1 MCFRI
6 SDIAMWKIFSILAMA
21 IAISIAAPQKNNLDS
36 LITNIFG
43 TPQDQQISDPSSTTS
58 ATILGTEN
66 RPKEPETDCECVPY
80 YLCHNGSILQNGT
93 GIIDIRFAFDDES
106 VNKHRTLR

>member
-1 MCFRI
+1 MWRI
-6 SDIAMWKIFSILAMA
+6 LSILVMA
-21 IAISIAAPQKNNLDS
+21 SFSIAAPQKNNLDS

-43 TPQDQQISDPSSTTS
+43 TPEDQQTSNPLISSSTPT
-58 ATILGTEN
+58 TILGTEN
-66 RPKEPETDCECVPY
+66 RPKQPEMDCECVPY

-93 GIIDIRFAFDDES
+93 GIIDIRFGLDDES